1 MNEYDRDTLGWLM
14 TASNEE
20 LVEFYKDMN
29 TADIMYLLKLLAQ
42 VDGKIEDI
50 GLSELKPIEDF
61 TEAKQVLAKFQLKK

>member
-42 VDGKIEDI
+42 VEGKIEDI
-50 GLSELKPIEDF
+50 GLGDPEPIEDF